1 MITLTTSEHL
11 DSIAPEWSTLIERV
25 PHSTPLQRPEWLI
38 PWWRQFGSGDIHA
51 LAFRFE
57 SRLVGFVGMFV
68 HEWLGRRQVTL
79 IGNGITDFLDLLAE
93 PAHAAECARLT
104 FNYLS
109 AHRKLWDVCD
119 WQDLNNDSALMT
131 MIPSELN
138 HRVDEYLPCMRAVLP
153 PITEEYEAALPHGL
167 RRTIRIAARRL
178 EREGELRFETIRN
191 DPDGLV
197 CKELFRLHE
206 SRWAPKGGPG
216 ACSIRPRLRN
226 F

>member
-138 HRVDEYLPCMRAVLP
+138 HRVDEYLPCMSSRTPSHYGGVRGSITTWSAAYDPDRSAASRTGRRAQ
-153 PITEEYEAALPHGL
+153 
-167 RRTIRIAARRL
+167 
-178 EREGELRFETIRN
+178 IRN
-191 DPDGLV
+191 YSQ
-197 CKELFRLHE
+197 R
-206 SRWAPKGGPG
+206 PG
-216 ACSIRPRLRN
+216 RPRM
-226 F
+226 